1 MSIELSNEIEYST
14 KSELHPSYTYDEL
27 TQQTGGTEVTLT
39 AAGGNNS
46 LFEIPSV
53 AFNLSKSYLRFD
65 YTNPALAAEQSFQYK
80 SVLPHIRQIQFY
92 GRNGQM
98 MCDLQ
103 NFDIYT
109 RVIFNSDLSH
119 EELTNGTVDIPVF
132 RNNSITAP
140 PNTAATAASVE
151 ANRPGIAQRAN
162 LNYIEQAY
170 VLTGGAANTAVT
182 ARYKIPFSL
191 FKNTIFALVVI
202 GSIFW

>member
-1 MSIELSNEIEYST
+1 MSIELSKEIEYST
-14 KSELHPSYTYDEL
+14 KSELHPSYTYDEI
-27 TQQTGGTEVTLT
+27 TQQTGGTQVTLT

-46 LFEIPSV
+46 LFEIPAV

-65 YTNPALAAEQSFQYK
+65 YTLPAVPAAAPLPALYSIQYK

-170 VLTGGAANTAVT
+170 VLTGGAITLRLQQDT
-182 ARYKIPFSL
+182 KYHFPCLKIQSL
-191 FKNTIFALVVI
+191 F
-202 GSIFW
+202 